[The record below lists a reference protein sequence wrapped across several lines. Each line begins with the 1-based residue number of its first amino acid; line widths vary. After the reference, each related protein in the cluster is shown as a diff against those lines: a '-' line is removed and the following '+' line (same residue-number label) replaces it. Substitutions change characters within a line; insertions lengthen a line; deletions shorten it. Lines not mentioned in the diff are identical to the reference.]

1 MPSIQIIHVF
11 KYEHEYSAFFSFF
24 FFDSLCIVVVLL
36 CSPLKCVNH
45 VDFRKQAVD
54 SKMTTKPCV
63 LLRCQIYTVAQL
75 HVHLQDSDQEES
87 FCGANTRFDI
97 LMITMF

>member
-11 KYEHEYSAFFSFF
+11 KYEHEYSAFFF

-45 VDFRKQAVD
+45 VDFRKQAMD

-63 LLRCQIYTVAQL
+63 LLLRCQIYTVAQL
-75 HVHLQDSDQEES
+75 HVHLQDSDHRKKAFVEQIQS
-87 FCGANTRFDI
+87 LIFY
-97 LMITMF
+97 